1 MYLGGTTAWHGTKS
15 SNLYITTILLAVG
28 KLFLDRADNPI
39 EFEWK
44 WKINLKVEQGKIEMK
59 IDTRTDVSIGI
70 TLFENIVEDIQF
82 SYKKDKQELKYDKNQ
97 EMSNWFY

>member
-1 MYLGGTTAWHGTKS
+1 M
-15 SNLYITTILLAVG
+15 LAVG

-39 EFEWK
+39 ELEWK

-70 TLFENIVEDIQF
+70 TLLENIVKDIQF

-97 EMSNWFY
+97 EMSNWFN

>member
-1 MYLGGTTAWHGTKS
+1 M
-15 SNLYITTILLAVG
+15 LAVG
-28 KLFLDRADNPI
+28 KLFLDRADNSI
-39 EFEWK
+39 ELEWK

-70 TLFENIVEDIQF
+70 TLLENIVKDIQF

-97 EMSNWFY
+97 EMSNWFN